1 MSRYLSVYATK
12 IIALR
17 AVQRYCRYLLL
28 VVFTIPLLAVA
39 EPATLN
45 FKDADIRALI
55 TTVAEV
61 TGKNF
66 IVDPRINGRVTIIS
80 SRPMEKNEIYQ
91 VFLSVLE
98 VNGFAAVPAGN
109 AIKIIPD
116 ANAKFNDI
124 PTTDSENPGSGD
136 EIVTRVV
143 ELQNV
148 QAAQL
153 VPILR
158 PLASPQAHMAAF
170 PENNMLV
177 ISDRAGNTDRLAKL
191 IRNIDRPSTDEVE
204 IIRLQHAAAAELV
217 RILTTL
223 EQQNIQANPTGSRT
237 TLIADE
243 RTNSVLISGDK
254 AERLRIRATISH
266 LDTAIDDGGG
276 DTHVIYLRYAKAT
289 DLVEV
294 LTGVPARRGRDAS
307 GDTLSPGGLL
317 SGEPDNNIPS
327 LALENPQPNNPTPL
341 IRPGQQGIP
350 GGNPNNEV
358 KLSIQ
363 ADEATNALVITASPA
378 QFASI
383 QAVVRQLDIR
393 RAQVVVE
400 AVIAEVSST
409 KAAQLGIQYVFGGG
423 SVAGIVGGTAINAT
437 TGVPG
442 IAVDTS
448 ALARSGI
455 SLGYFGS
462 GGFADVRAVI
472 TALLSDADTNVLST
486 PTLVT
491 LDNQEAEIIVG
502 QNVPF
507 VTGNF
512 TGLGDTAATN
522 PFQTIQR
529 EDVGLKLKIKP
540 QINEGDAVTLEIEQ
554 EVSSISPSTASAS
567 DIITDKRAIK
577 TTVTVDDGKIVV
589 LGGLIDNNV
598 VDSVRKVPLLGDLP
612 VLGALFRSKS
622 STVRKTNLM
631 VFLHPVIVRDPATGA
646 RIASSKYNYIRAEQL
661 KKAEDG
667 VALQPNQTP
676 PVLPP
681 IEQLLNEAPASIGQK
696 AQTIIPPVQTDPD
709 NKAAEPGSANRVPG
723 FTYTGQ

>member
-1 MSRYLSVYATK
+1 MFKCDSVYTAF
-12 IIALR
+12 R
-17 AVQRYCRYLLL
+17 PRHFYCRWLLL
-28 VVFTIPLLAVA
+28 AWFLSTPALADPV
-39 EPATLN
+39 TLN

-80 SRPMEKNEIYQ
+80 SRPMEKDEVYQ

-98 VNGFAAVPAGN
+98 VNGFATVPAGN

-124 PTTDSENPGSGD
+124 PTVDSKDPGAGD
-136 EIVTRVV
+136 EIVTRVI
-143 ELQNV
+143 ELHNV

-170 PENNMLV
+170 PENNMLI
-177 ISDRAGNTDRLAKL
+177 ISDRAGNADRLAKL

-204 IIRLQHAAAAELV
+204 IISLKNAAAAELV

-223 EQQNIQANPTGSRT
+223 EQQNIQVNPTGART

-243 RTNSVLISGDK
+243 RTNSILISGDK
-254 AERLRIRATISH
+254 ANRLRVRATISH

-294 LTGVPARRGRDAS
+294 LTGVPARRGRNE
-307 GDTLSPGGLL
+307 GGNTLSPGGLL
-317 SGEPDNNIPS
+317 SGGPENNINIPT
-327 LALENPQPNNPTPL
+327 LALENPQANIPRPTPV
-341 IRPGQQGIP
+341 PGQP
-350 GGNPNNEV
+350 GQVVGNPNNEV
-358 KLSIQ
+358 ELKIQ

-383 QAVVRQLDIR
+383 QSVIRQLDIR

-400 AVIAEVSST
+400 AVIAEVSTT
-409 KAAQLGIQYVFGGG
+409 KAAQLGIQYLFGGG
-423 SVAGIVGGTAINAT
+423 SVAGIVGGTAIDSTGAT
-437 TGVPG
+437 PPR
-442 IAVDTS
+442 IAVNPG
-448 ALARSGI
+448 ALAQSGI
-455 SLGYFGS
+455 SLGYFGP
-462 GGFADVRAVI
+462 GGFTDVRAVI

-529 EDVGLKLKIKP
+529 EDVGLKLKLKP

-554 EVSSISPSTASAS
+554 EVSSISPSTVGA
-567 DIITDKRAIK
+567 DLITDKRAIK
-577 TTVTVDDGKIVV
+577 TTVTVDDGRIVV

-598 VDSVRKVPLLGDLP
+598 TESVRKVPLLGDIPL
-612 VLGALFRSKS
+612 LGALFRSKS

-631 VFLHPVIVRDPATGA
+631 VFLHPMIVRDPATGA
-646 RIASSKYNYIRAEQL
+646 RIANSKYNYIRAEQL
-661 KKAEDG
+661 RKVEDG
-667 VALQPNQTP
+667 VALQPNQIP

-681 IEQLLNEAPASIGQK
+681 VEELLATP
-696 AQTIIPPVQTDPD
+696 
-709 NKAAEPGSANRVPG
+709 SANMGEKTQPIIHVESHNSGTKVDKINNDQDSIPG
-723 FTYTGQ
+723 WGSVK